1 MKYLLLDVTTH
12 ETKLLLIA
20 PDMLTVQLHGHIAQ
34 ARGLTV
40 MAPPLEGRSFAKL
53 EKLPLQY
60 LYWTTFQEA
69 PSEDYPTLLAD
80 CARAFETLPVDAT
93 PLRELEAEVAR
104 LFPGT
109 APTEAIPKG
118 SPKVEGGSPSSP
130 KSGSTTGRVW
140 AIADALWQ
148 SRGTMPDRKAVM
160 AACEAEDI
168 NPSTASTQYGKW
180 KASRLAPK

>member
-20 PDMLTVQLHGHIAQ
+20 PDLVTVQLHGRIAK
-34 ARGLTV
+34 AKGLTV

-104 LFPGT
+104 LFPNTPATT
-109 APTEAIPKG
+109 ALSKG
-118 SPKVEGGSPSSP
+118 SPKAEGGSPSAP
-130 KSGSTTGRVW
+130 KTGSTTGRVW
-140 AIADALWQ
+140 AIADTLWQ
-148 SRGTMPDRKAVM
+148 SNGTMPDRKAVM
-160 AACEAEDI
+160 AACEAEGI